1 MGGRG
6 QRGQDMKKLLAL
18 IVVMNATAALAQQD
32 DTAPPPSAK
41 PPVHAKSKAPPKGPP
56 KSLAEKLLVCLDIED
71 ESKERLDCYDAAI
84 PLKPRPK
91 SAPANGVMDCR
102 YVKEEDERL
111 KCFNGFAE
119 KIPKFSSR

>member
-1 MGGRG
+1 
-6 QRGQDMKKLLAL
+6 MKKLLAL
-18 IVVMNATAALAQQD
+18 IVVLFATAAFAQQD
-32 DTAPPPSAK
+32 DAPPPAPSGK
-41 PPVHAKSKAPPKGPP
+41 PAAHTKSKAPKAGPP
-56 KSLAEKLLVCLDIED
+56 KSLAEKLLACLDIDD

-84 PLKPRPK
+84 PPKPPK
-91 SAPANGVMDCR
+91 PKASPANGVMDCR